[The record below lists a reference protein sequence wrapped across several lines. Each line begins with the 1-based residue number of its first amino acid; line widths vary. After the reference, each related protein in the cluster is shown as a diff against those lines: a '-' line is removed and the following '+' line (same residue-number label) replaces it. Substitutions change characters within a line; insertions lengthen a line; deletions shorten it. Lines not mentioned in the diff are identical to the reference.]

1 MVDSNEAHRIHN
13 RYFESMAT
21 RSMIIITG
29 NVQLFACCF
38 GSVNGYMRGKS
49 WHWNRFTLHQYSDEV
64 EPERGVE
71 PFDCLRQSLTCPLVL
86 YMSHYTL
93 ISGSLYYCRQSVCC
107 VEKVHSYPY
116 TSLLK
121 LKR

>member
-86 YMSHYTL
+86 YICHIIRLYLARCT
-93 ISGSLYYCRQSVCC
+93 IVGSLFV
-107 VEKVHSYPY
+107 V
-116 TSLLK
+116 
-121 LKR
+121 LKRSILTCILLC